1 MSVIL
6 ANLHYIAFALAALA
20 VALVISAVL
29 GRDCPDFEVRGR
41 RGGNRVRFFQ
51 GGLGRTL
58 LPLLQQATAYAVMLR
73 LPKQRAQLELWLRQA
88 DHPAGLVPSEV
99 LGLSLLGAVVF
110 GGLTGLEIA
119 WPMALPLAVLGLVLP
134 YTRIRELADQRTQ
147 EVSRSLPT
155 MADLLVLSMESGMDF
170 IGAVRLLVSKST
182 ATSGRLAIRDEF
194 LVFLQQLQLGRT
206 RKSALQQ
213 FAERVPTEPVRAF
226 TTAVIQA
233 EEKGMPLRDVLRIQA
248 EILRHRRIQ
257 QSEAYIETANLKML
271 GPVMLVLMALLAVII
286 VPVVLNMGDQI
297 NGGGMGQ

>member
-1 MSVIL
+1 
-6 ANLHYIAFALAALA
+6 
-20 VALVISAVL
+20 
-29 GRDCPDFEVRGR
+29 
-41 RGGNRVRFFQ
+41 
-51 GGLGRTL
+51 
-58 LPLLQQATAYAVMLR
+58 
-73 LPKQRAQLELWLRQA
+73 
-88 DHPAGLVPSEV
+88 
-99 LGLSLLGAVVF
+99 
-110 GGLTGLEIA
+110 
-119 WPMALPLAVLGLVLP
+119 MALPLAVLGLVLP

-147 EVSRSLPT
+147 RVSRSLPT

-233 EEKGMPLRDVLRIQA
+233 ERKGHATARCIAYPSRDFAPSSHSAIRGLYRDGEPQDARPSDV
-248 EILRHRRIQ
+248 
-257 QSEAYIETANLKML
+257 
-271 GPVMLVLMALLAVII
+271 VLMALLAVII